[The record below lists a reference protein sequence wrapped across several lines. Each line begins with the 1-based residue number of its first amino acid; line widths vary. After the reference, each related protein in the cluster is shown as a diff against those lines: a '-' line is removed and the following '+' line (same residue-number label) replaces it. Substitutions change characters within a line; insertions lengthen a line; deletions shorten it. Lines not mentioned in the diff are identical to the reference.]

1 MSAAASI
8 TKQLADLLVK
18 ERAIRAAMRAPVGRE
33 KYEEYD
39 RQLIDLERKRQ
50 DLEDELEAL
59 NGRAL
64 ARGLSC

>member
-18 ERAIRAAMRAPVGRE
+18 ERAIRAAMRTPVGRE
-33 KYEEYD
+33 QYQKHERELLD
-39 RQLIDLERKRQ
+39 IERQRQ
-50 DLEDELEAL
+50 SLEDELEAL

-64 ARGLSC
+64 TRGLSC